1 MSEMKSKPY
10 KFNGKM
16 FRYDYE
22 HSVVEHIMKADK
34 EAIKDEAEWKEKY
47 GKPLFGIDEDGYIVV
62 GSIGFS
68 PENWENK
75 DIRDEYLYE
84 WSYEL
89 DYEIEVEC
97 ENFVKFG

>member
-1 MSEMKSKPY
+1 MKSKPY
-10 KFNGKM
+10 KFNEKM

-22 HSVVEHIMKADK
+22 HSVVERIVKADK
-34 EAIKDEAEWKEKY
+34 ETIKDEAEWKKKY
-47 GKPLFGIDEDGYIVV
+47 GKPLFGIDTDGYIVV
-62 GSIGFS
+62 GSICLS
-68 PENWENK
+68 LENWKNK